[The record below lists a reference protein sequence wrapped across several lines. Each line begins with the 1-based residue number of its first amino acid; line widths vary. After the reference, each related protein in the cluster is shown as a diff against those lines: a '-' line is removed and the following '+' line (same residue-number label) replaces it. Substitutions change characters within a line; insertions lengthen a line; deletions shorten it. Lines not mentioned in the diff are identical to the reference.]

1 MTELEYV
8 IAGFSDR
15 FASFHDKRIVLH
27 GSRNYAEAIIENFA
41 DSFNFVGILS
51 LDPIEGDYF
60 HGVKVLS
67 EADLPV
73 LNIDVII
80 LTERVKYA
88 VAAFSSI
95 RRVCRMNK
103 ISIYN
108 MYGLDEFHVHEEA
121 ENADNLTLDKAK
133 EICEHYDMI
142 AFEVIN
148 TVLFSPQG
156 VSNTLA
162 RKIFCELIKYLHE
175 QKKEIRFSLRKSYP
189 AEMQIEELKAF
200 GLLRNETVEIIRREG
215 EDLSFRKLKEDNP
228 GKKILYFGSGLAY
241 EFILPRCYGIDSC
254 RFIEAYNPANLVS
267 RPRKSKE
274 TESFNIDLRSKIEN
288 EITKKKLISFDI
300 FDTLL
305 LRKTLYPQDVFCL
318 IEHKALLAGYKAEGF
333 AFSRMR
339 VTEEY
344 PYYNINQIYVWL
356 GERFKWSD
364 AEVRIMQEL
373 ELETEREVL
382 VPRTEVIDLFNYAK
396 KKGKRLVLTS
406 DMYLPESMLRALLE
420 ENGIY
425 GYEKI
430 LVSCDIKKSKHSGLY
445 EELSRFCDNTGDILH
460 IGDNSMSDGI
470 DCKAFGIKYFL
481 IPSALEIAL
490 NRGWAKSIQRASSL
504 MERCLLGLII
514 SKIFREPFQNPNYKE
529 ESRRDQLWRFG
540 FCVIAPLM
548 VGHMTWLIQKLKSES
563 FAGVLFFARDGWLSF
578 EVYKGIQE
586 KFCLPQPIYYYANRK
601 AAFLCCMDFP
611 QELDTAIE
619 KGKMMGLEVEE
630 ILKNLFQIPETELRT
645 RLVGET
651 ALAYIER
658 HMPLLHKNAV
668 KARRSYLQYSERC
681 KIKTGNSYAVVDF
694 ISVGTVQ
701 RYISKVVH
709 FKMKGFYFGCY
720 NPSALINDGTD
731 YYLRGDN
738 PLLLNRYVEL
748 ESFFSSP
755 EPSQKC
761 VTEKGEVVFDEE
773 RRSSQE
779 LQDIKAVWS
788 SAKSF
793 AVEFFDVFYQTGE
806 YISPSLVE
814 EIYATKDYYI
824 NPYSLFDE
832 WLGVPLFL
840 NLEGGKSNN
849 ESF

>member
-8 IAGFSDR
+8 IANFTER
-15 FASFHDKRIVLH
+15 FVTFRDKRIVLH

-41 DSFNFVGILS
+41 NRFKFIGVMS

-60 HGVKVLS
+60 HGLKVLS
-67 EADLPV
+67 ETDLPV

-95 RRVCRMNK
+95 RRVCRMNR
-103 ISIYN
+103 IAIYN
-108 MYGLDEFHVHEEA
+108 MYGLDEFRLHEEA

-133 EICEHYDMI
+133 EMCEHYDMI

-162 RKIFCELIKYLHE
+162 RKFFCELIKYLRE

-189 AEMQIEELKAF
+189 ADIQIEELKAF
-200 GLLRNETVEIIRREG
+200 GLLKNETAEIIRREG
-215 EDLSFRKLKEDNP
+215 EDLSFRKLKEGNP
-228 GKKILYFGSGLAY
+228 GKRILYFGSGLAY

-254 RFIEAYNPANLVS
+254 RFVEAYNPANLIS
-267 RPRKSKE
+267 RPRKSKK
-274 TESFNIDLRSKIEN
+274 TKSFNIDLREKIKN
-288 EITKKKLISFDI
+288 EISQKKLISFDI

-333 AFSRMR
+333 ASSRMR
-339 VTEEY
+339 VAEEY
-344 PYYNINQIYVWL
+344 PFCNINQLYVRL
-356 GERFKWSD
+356 GERFKWDD
-364 AEVRIMQEL
+364 AEVRKMQEL

-382 VPRTEVIDLFNYAK
+382 VPRTEVVDLFNYAK
-396 KKGKRLVLTS
+396 EKGKRLILTS
-406 DMYLPESMLRALLE
+406 DMYLPESMLRKLLKD
-420 ENGIY
+420 NGIY
-425 GYEKI
+425 GYERI
-430 LVSCDIKKSKHSGLY
+430 LVSCDVKKSKHSGLY
-445 EELSRFCDNTGDILH
+445 EELSGFCDNIGDILH

-470 DCKAFGIKYFL
+470 DCKAFGINYFL
-481 IPSALEIAL
+481 IPSALEIAQ
-490 NRGWAKSIQRASSL
+490 NRGWGKSIQTASSL

-514 SKIFREPFQNPNYKE
+514 SIIFRDPFQNPNYKE
-529 ESRRDQLWRFG
+529 ESRKSQLWRFG
-540 FCVIAPLM
+540 FCVIAPLL

-578 EVYKGIQE
+578 EVYKKIQE

-601 AAFLCCMDFP
+601 AAFLCCMDLQ
-611 QELDTAIE
+611 QEIDSVVE
-619 KGKMMGLEVEE
+619 KGKMMGLDVED
-630 ILKNLFQIPETELRT
+630 ILKNIFQIPETELKT
-645 RLVGET
+645 HLVGET
-651 ALAYIER
+651 ALAYIEK
-658 HMPLLHKNAV
+658 HMSLFHNNAV
-668 KARRSYLQYSERC
+668 KARRGYLQYSERC
-681 KIKTGNSYAVVDF
+681 KMKTGNSYAVVDF
-694 ISVGTVQ
+694 VSVGTVQ
-701 RYISKVVH
+701 RYISKAFR

-720 NPSALINDGTD
+720 NPSSLINDGTE
-731 YYLRGDN
+731 YYLRGEN

-773 RRSSQE
+773 RRPSQE
-779 LQDIKAVWS
+779 LQDIEAVWS

-793 AVEFFDVFYQTGE
+793 AEEFFDIFYQTGE
-806 YISPSLVE
+806 YISPRLVE

-824 NPYSLFDE
+824 NPYFLFDE

-840 NLEGGKSNN
+840 NLEGRKSN
-849 ESF
+849 EYV